1 MLGQYVWQSRSVA
14 ARVIDGQAVVIT
26 PADSVLH
33 TFNATGT
40 WLWERVATPVR
51 LADLLEEV
59 VKKFEVDRDAAEKDL
74 LRFFESL
81 NAKGLVKIA
90 DSPTEADE
98 RAAMGEQA

>member
-1 MLGQYVWQSRSVA
+1 MLEQYVWQNRSVA

-40 WLWERVATPVR
+40 WLWERVASPVR
-51 LADLLEEV
+51 LVDLLQEV
-59 VKKFEVDRDAAEKDL
+59 VKEFEVDRDAAEKDL

-90 DSPTEADE
+90 SSLSEGDE

>member
-1 MLGQYVWQSRSVA
+1 MLEQYVWQSRSVA

-40 WLWERVATPVR
+40 WLWERIAGPVR
-51 LADLLEEV
+51 LLDLLEAV
-59 VKKFEVDRDAAEKDL
+59 VKEFEVDRDAAEKDL

-81 NAKGLVKIA
+81 SAKGLVKMA
-90 DSPTEADE
+90 SSPAAADE
-98 RAAMGEQA
+98 QAAMGEQV

>member
-1 MLGQYVWQSRSVA
+1 MLEQYVWQSRSVA

-40 WLWERVATPVR
+40 WLWERIATPVR
-51 LADLLEEV
+51 LGDLLEAVTRE
-59 VKKFEVDRDAAEKDL
+59 FEVDRSTAERDL

-81 NAKGLVKIA
+81 SAKGLVKMA
-90 DSPTEADE
+90 SSPAGEDE
-98 RAAMGEQA
+98 HPSMGEQV